1 MVSYYTSLH
10 VHDYCPDKKNTIQI
24 LLVIKKKMGTS
35 LESESENSNW
45 HTTNL
50 LDNSGGFLEEFKSD
64 HKNISFEILA
74 PLALSMQE
82 TFKS

>member
-1 MVSYYTSLH
+1 
-10 VHDYCPDKKNTIQI
+10 
-24 LLVIKKKMGTS
+24 MGTS